1 MNKLIGSFKTLDLI
15 FNSLLVTQLIIGFIF
30 YYLTSTQT
38 IEPILSEVVFLP
50 LIVLGINTT
59 VILFAK
65 YIFTKRNKIDKK
77 LTLEEKVYS
86 YKSLSLLLMT
96 MIEGVNVI
104 NLVVFLLSG
113 STIYLLVAVLILI
126 LYFVYRPS
134 KDKFTEVTLTN
145 EEELQLMQQ

>member
-77 LTLEEKVYS
+77 LTLKEKVYS